1 METEPN
7 NSLTWQDSFSWSG
20 HHCLWTCALFIS
32 SCGSLPIHRAQP
44 RVQGLGATELMY
56 GHILLGILPY
66 WTGMTQIPT
75 CGPMKRVMVK
85 TMATNGSS
93 WKIIEKKKSLQA
105 ERNSLKLSGTLD
117 YPRDKGN
124 KRLYYIF
131 QFINPLPGE
140 ARAGTQGK
148 NLQAGAGWETTAKCC
163 LLALSPCL
171 VQPAVLHCPGP
182 PAWGCH
188 LSLWAVHMHLSHW
201 CECPPELL
209 QTSLME
215 PFSQMSVLFPNDSS
229 LCQVDIN

>member
-1 METEPN
+1 MERTWPDFFHRDPHAAQLLRTKLSCSKLCLSVCLSVCL
-7 NSLTWQDSFSWSG
+7 SLS
-20 HHCLWTCALFIS
+20 
-32 SCGSLPIHRAQP
+32 
-44 RVQGLGATELMY
+44 Y
-56 GHILLGILPY
+56 
-66 WTGMTQIPT
+66 TQIHTPT
-75 CGPMKRVMVK
+75 YMPEYDSIDTV
-85 TMATNGSS
+85 
-93 WKIIEKKKSLQA
+93 L
-105 ERNSLKLSGTLD
+105 LKVSTPVINHHDQNNL
-117 YPRDKGN
+117 RK

>member
-131 QFINPLPGE
+131 VRLISLFKIEDHDMSWSTLEHSMYTRLVINFAVTLDTIYVSH
-140 ARAGTQGK
+140 RTH
-148 NLQAGAGWETTAKCC
+148 LC
-163 LLALSPCL
+163 LRN
-171 VQPAVLHCPGP
+171 
-182 PAWGCH
+182 
-188 LSLWAVHMHLSHW
+188 SLLRNR
-201 CECPPELL
+201 
-209 QTSLME
+209 T
-215 PFSQMSVLFPNDSS
+215 PFSKYNID
-229 LCQVDIN
+229 